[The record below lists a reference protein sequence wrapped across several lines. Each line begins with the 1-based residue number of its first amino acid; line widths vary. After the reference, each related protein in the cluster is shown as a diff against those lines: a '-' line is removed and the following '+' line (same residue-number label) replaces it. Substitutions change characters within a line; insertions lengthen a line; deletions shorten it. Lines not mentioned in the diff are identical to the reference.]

1 MQTQGFLNTGFAGF
15 TVSPA
20 SGPCWR

>member
-1 MQTQGFLNTGFAGF
+1 MQTQGFLNTGIAGF